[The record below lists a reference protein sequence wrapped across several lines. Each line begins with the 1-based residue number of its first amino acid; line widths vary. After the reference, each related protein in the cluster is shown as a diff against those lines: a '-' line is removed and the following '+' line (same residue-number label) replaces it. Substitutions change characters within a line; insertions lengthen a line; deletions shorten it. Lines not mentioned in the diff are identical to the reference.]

1 METPTKSD
9 LNNLRLLIDDIDNA
23 LLQLFKDRME
33 VSKAVG
39 EFKKANQLPIFQ
51 ENRWNELLKDRLLKG
66 EKIQLS
72 ETFIKSI
79 FEAIHEESLRLQNHL
94 QKNE

>member
-39 EFKKANQLPIFQ
+39 EFKKAN
-51 ENRWNELLKDRLLKG
+51 
-66 EKIQLS
+66 
-72 ETFIKSI
+72 
-79 FEAIHEESLRLQNHL
+79 
-94 QKNE
+94 